1 MLFLGPLM
9 KVGLPLMKNV
19 LTPQM
24 QEMQLF
30 KKEIYQPGITTLMIS
45 KQKMKVIMKS
55 VKSFEES
62 GLLTKSVTEALEM
75 KQKNRKAEF
84 SA

>member
-1 MLFLGPLM
+1 
-9 KVGLPLMKNV
+9 
-19 LTPQM
+19 
-24 QEMQLF
+24 
-30 KKEIYQPGITTLMIS
+30 MIS